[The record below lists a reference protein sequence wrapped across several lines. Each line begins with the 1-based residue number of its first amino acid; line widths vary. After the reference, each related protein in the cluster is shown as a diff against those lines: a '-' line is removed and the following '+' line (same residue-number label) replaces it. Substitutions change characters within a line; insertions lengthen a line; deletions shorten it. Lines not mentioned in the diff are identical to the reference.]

1 MSKLSMKS
9 REELI
14 KRQHP
19 KYLKASKKEKTQLIN
34 TVCETTGLS
43 RDRASRLLRNGIS
56 KKVSNAKGKRGPKK
70 KYGSDVSDILTKIWY
85 YMDNACGKR
94 MASGMRAMLEALIRF
109 DEITVSDEVKD
120 KLLEMSPATIDRLLM
135 KEKQK
140 FILKGKSTTKPG
152 TLLKRDIPIR
162 TGTEWDENTPGYVEI
177 DLVAHCGTTTAGEYV
192 NTLDVTDIYTGWTE
206 TEAIIN
212 KAQVHTFE
220 ALKRIRCKLPFKL
233 RGIDSDNGS
242 EFINQIL
249 FRYCGEEGITFTRS
263 RPYRKND
270 NCYVE
275 QKNWSLVRRNLG
287 YNRYEG
293 QEAVDLL
300 NRFYDVL
307 RLYTNFYLP
316 STKLISK
323 TRDGAKVK
331 KTYDKAK
338 TPFQRVIDS
347 GVLSPLEKRILDETY
362 STLNP
367 AELMREMNRLRIEF
381 SVISIKP
388 YIGE

>member
-1 MSKLSMKS
+1 MKS